1 MSDLKTISKNGPQ
14 QESMQ
19 FDKLREMGI
28 NRIQALSKS
37 NWSDYNLHDPGV
49 TTLEA
54 LCYAITD
61 LGYRLTFDM
70 QDLLANDPNAAEAG
84 IDFRNFFTARQI
96 LHNAPVTIKDF
107 RKLLMDVAIQAET
120 ETLGIKNAWVIPAD
134 EAEMKLYVN
143 QVQQKLDYF
152 PTPTDGTGFFV
163 KGLYNFLIEFDQSL
177 VYGDL
182 NSNAISAVYIIHNLS
197 AAADPLLEG
206 VEVKIEIHFPRWDD
220 VSVDFSKDLSIIP
233 QIKSL
238 KIEVDELP
246 DGYELIDSNDAD
258 KTVTFTGTNIVA
270 GVKVALSGLSE
281 IDDQVNDFI
290 FNALNGPLQT
300 YKRKIGLIKSI
311 IQKAEDRLNDNRPLC
326 EDYLSTKALKVE
338 EIAICGDIEIDPF
351 VDASAVAAEIYFQI
365 AQFLSPDVY
374 FYSLPDM
381 KNRGKTTEDIF
392 DGPALEHGFID
403 DDELNASEQKCTIHV
418 SDLIRIIMDVKI
430 DGKEVVQS
438 VSGLQLAN
446 FPEDNV
452 LNISKKSV
460 KWCLSLAIDQFYVP
474 RLSVNLSNLSFYKH
488 KLPLS
493 LDKDEMV
500 AKYKKLFA
508 TSRKRYPE
516 NPILDRALPVG
527 EWRETTDYTSI
538 QQDFPLVYG
547 VGSEGIPNLPTT
559 DDERNLRITQAKQFK
574 GFLSFFD
581 QLLYGYLQQINGLKA
596 LFSLNQEQDEFGQPL
611 LNKTYFSEPL
621 KATAGHIDIVPNAT
635 EQRIFSDG
643 YTAHLQQITESK
655 RDFEKRKNR
664 FLDHLLARFCEQF
677 SDYALIAYTIDG
689 QRAGAELIK
698 DKLSFLNAYPEIS
711 SNRGKAFNYRNELSW
726 FYKNVSGY
734 EKRVGLLLGVD
745 AKKAENLHFSKAFR
759 ILPVSTTWNIVTKV
773 STKVLFEGV
782 GPYADVVAAKS
793 AMEELIS
800 AAVHINNYKVVAGS
814 TAGKHQ
820 VLLLT
825 DLIDGRII
833 AKSKNSTL
841 TLTAVNT
848 LIGDH
853 IALCTKELCNQVLAS
868 RKNLSP
874 PVLNYFEVL
883 SHTVD
888 TTTTP
893 YLHKIGYEL
902 FDKPVEDAGRK
913 VILTG
918 EIEGPE
924 VKGIDAAET
933 KHNTEI
939 SLLWKLIRFAADEDY
954 YRYEPQNVTV
964 YTPNYHFE
972 VFDIY
977 GNVMGKAKAK
987 NYNYVL
993 AQIIEDS
1000 TANPIVKIVGSLA
1013 NNGTYT
1019 VNNTVALGANIKV
1032 EINETLPN
1040 NYPDGQLSFT
1050 ETFNAYLFENGRKLT
1065 ITGTDLTDRLRIGDT
1080 LSLIKP
1086 SAATIDFQILA
1097 ISYADNKTTL
1107 ISDIELD
1114 FIVAPKISYTK
1125 LFAIKNVTPKTIIIR
1140 AGMEKLAAGNML
1152 DFFNKTF
1159 IDREGIHLIEHIL
1172 LRPKKRDFDKLLNIH
1187 TDVDCVQCKI
1197 ADTYSFVM
1205 TAVLPYWPDRFRD
1218 RNFRTYIEKTLREE
1232 CPAHVV
1238 LNVCWINPLQMDQ
1251 FEKAYKNWLI
1261 QINTTS
1267 AGDAERV
1274 KALKNFIEIIQG
1286 LRSVYPS
1293 GKLHSCNENEVQKNP
1308 LILNQTNIGIF

>member
-1 MSDLKTISKNGPQ
+1 MSDLKTISKNNPQ
-14 QESMQ
+14 QDSMQ
-19 FDKLREMGI
+19 FDKLREIGI

-49 TTLEA
+49 TTLET

-70 QDLLANDPNAAEAG
+70 QDLLASDPNSADAD

-107 RKLLMDVAIQAET
+107 RKLLMDVAVQAGT

-134 EAEMKLYVN
+134 DAEMKLYVN
-143 QVQQKLDYF
+143 QLQQKLDYF
-152 PTPTDGTGFFV
+152 PTATDGTGFFV
-163 KGLYNFLIEFDQSL
+163 KGLYNFLIEFDQS
-177 VYGDL
+177 VNYGDL
-182 NSNAISAVYIIHNLS
+182 NSNSISAIYVINNF
-197 AAADPLLEG
+197 APDPLLEG
-206 VEVKIEIHFPRWDD
+206 VEIKVEIHFPRWDD
-220 VSVDFSKDLSIIP
+220 LSIDFNDDAAIIAK
-233 QIKSL
+233 IKSL

-246 DGYELIDSNDAD
+246 DDYKLIDSNDAD
-258 KTVTFTGTNIVA
+258 HTVTLAGTKTVAEVPI
-270 GVKVALSGLSE
+270 ALVGLDA
-281 IDDQVNDFI
+281 IDADLNYFI
-290 FNALNGPLQT
+290 FNAPNGLLQT
-300 YKRKIGLIKSI
+300 YKRKIGVIKNI
-311 IQKAEDRLNDNRPLC
+311 IKKAEDRLNDNRPLC
-326 EDYLSTKALKVE
+326 EDYLNTRALKVE

-351 VDASAVAAEIYFQI
+351 ADAASVAAEIYFQI

-381 KNRGKTTEDIF
+381 KNKGKATEDIF

-430 DGKEVVQS
+430 DGKQVVQS

-474 RLSVNLSNLSFYKH
+474 RLSTNLSNLSFYKH
-488 KLPLS
+488 NLPFS
-493 LDKDEMV
+493 FDKDEME
-500 AKYKKLFA
+500 AKYKALFA
-508 TSRKRYPE
+508 QSRKRYPE
-516 NPILDRALPVG
+516 NPILDNAFPVG
-527 EWRETTDYTSI
+527 DWREITDYTSI

-581 QLLYGYLQQINGLKA
+581 QLLYGYLQQVNGLKA
-596 LFSLNQEQDEFGQPL
+596 LFSLNQELDEFGQPL

-621 KATAGHIDIVPNAT
+621 KATGGNVDIVPNAT
-635 EQRIFSDG
+635 EQRIFIDG
-643 YTAHLQQITESK
+643 YAEHLQGITESK
-655 RDFEKRKNR
+655 TDFEKRKNR

-711 SNRGKAFNYRNELSW
+711 SNRGKAFNYHNEFTW

-734 EKRVGLLLGVD
+734 EKRVSLLLGID
-745 AKKAENLHFSKAFR
+745 AKRVEDLHFSKAFR
-759 ILPVSTTWNIVTKV
+759 ILPVSTTWNIETKV
-773 STKVLFEGV
+773 LTKVLFERV
-782 GPYADVVAAKS
+782 GNFTDVLAAKS

-800 AAVHINNYKVVAGS
+800 AAVHINNYKIVAGS
-814 TAGKHQ
+814 VAGKYQ
-820 VLLLT
+820 VLLLA
-825 DLIDGRII
+825 DLIQEKVI
-833 AKSKNSTL
+833 AKSKNTTL
-841 TLTAVNT
+841 TLSTANS
-848 LIGDH
+848 LINSH
-853 IALCTKELCNQVLAS
+853 IDLCTKELCDQVLSS
-868 RKNLSP
+868 RKNLTP
-874 PVLNYFEVL
+874 PILNYFEVL
-883 SHTVD
+883 SHTVNN
-888 TTTTP
+888 TTTP
-893 YLHKIGYEL
+893 FLHKIEYQL

-918 EIEGPE
+918 EIEGAE

-933 KHNTEI
+933 MTDTEM
-939 SLLWKLIRFAADEDY
+939 SLIWKLIRFAADEDY
-954 YRYEPQNVTV
+954 YRCEPQNVTV

-977 GNVMGKAKAK
+977 DNIIGIDKGK
-987 NYNYVL
+987 NYNYPL
-993 AQIIEDS
+993 AEIIEDS
-1000 TANPIVKIVGSLA
+1000 TASPIVKIVDSLS
-1013 NNGTYT
+1013 NNGTYS
-1019 VNNTVALGANIKV
+1019 VNNTVALGPNIKV

-1040 NYPDGQLSFT
+1040 NYPDGKLSFT
-1050 ETFNAYLFENGRKLT
+1050 ETFNAYLYENGRKLT

-1080 LSLIKP
+1080 MSLIKP
-1086 SAATIDFQILA
+1086 SAALIDFRILT
-1097 ISYADNKTTL
+1097 ISFADNKTTI

-1114 FIVAPKISYTK
+1114 FLVAPKVTYTK
-1125 LFAIKNVTPKTIIIR
+1125 LFAIKNVTPKTIVIR
-1140 AGMEKLAAGNML
+1140 AGMEKLAISDMVA
-1152 DFFNKTF
+1152 FFNKTF

-1218 RNFRTYIEKTLREE
+1218 RNFRTFIEKTLREE

-1238 LNVCWINPLQMDQ
+1238 LNVCWINPLQMGQ

-1267 AGDAERV
+1267 TGDAERV